1 MTNCAY
7 YDLKGSKSYLNYN
20 IHDIIRIRSNM
31 PVAPPCFIQEPS
43 EYVDVE
49 MYRDGK
55 LESPLS
61 RLTPLGLR
69 LFYDEDTLIHKC
81 RFFLDA
87 HLQIQDPQNKFILNF
102 NRMYELV
109 RNPKA
114 YFLAFLQMKLL
125 DKGFTFI
132 HAAGV
137 INNGESL
144 LFPAFSDTGKTTTTL
159 SFIKDGYNVL
169 GDDKIITNGQNIF
182 PYPQPIR
189 KKIFRPFDKIPF
201 LRKIKFRK
209 LFYPPIVPKAYPNKL
224 FFLTIG
230 NKNEVK
236 EVYKKDITEKINTM
250 TEATCPLFPY
260 PMGVMLGYYFI
271 RDIPLNTYVEKR
283 KRIMLQLINKC
294 ETFMVTAK
302 RSPEFYSLIK
312 KKIENE

>member
-1 MTNCAY
+1 MKNYAY
-7 YDLKGSKSYLNYN
+7 KDLKGNKTYLNYN
-20 IHDIIRIRSNM
+20 IHDILQIRSNI
-31 PVAPPCFIQEPS
+31 PVAPPCFIQEAS
-43 EYVDVE
+43 ECVDIEV
-49 MYRDGK
+49 YRDGK

-87 HLQIQDPQNKFILNF
+87 HLQIKDPQNKIILKF
-102 NRMYELV
+102 NRMYSLV

-125 DKGFTFI
+125 DKDFTFI

-137 INNGESL
+137 VKNGESL

-159 SFIKDGYNVL
+159 LFLKDGYNVL
-169 GDDKIITNGQNIF
+169 GDDKIITNGQTIF
-182 PYPQPIR
+182 SYPQRIG
-189 KKIFRPFDKIPF
+189 KKTFRPFDTIPF
-201 LRKIKFRK
+201 LKKVKFRK
-209 LFYPPIVPKAYPNKL
+209 FINPPIVLKASPNKL

-236 EVYKKDITEKINTM
+236 EVDKEDITEKVSTM

-271 RDIPLNTYVEKR
+271 RNIPLNTYVEKR
-283 KRIMLQLINKC
+283 KRIMFQLLNKC

-302 RSPEFYSLIK
+302 KSSEFYSLIK
-312 KKIENE
+312 TKNENE